1 MHLGDR
7 IRNFRKERG
16 LTLTELAE
24 RLNVS
29 PSYLSSIERNVKKP
43 TIPMLKKIS
52 ELLNIPVTY
61 LVADDQPNDLA
72 SKIKFFREARG
83 LSLYDLAEISEIAVS
98 SLEAFEKGESA
109 PDLSQLEK
117 IAQAL
122 NVTVR
127 YFLEGA
133 SNLNELG
140 AKLRRAREK
149 QGLSVT
155 SLALKARVSPGLISQ
170 IENNQTIPLLDTL
183 ERIAQALGVSVSY
196 FFLNQEE
203 VSELL
208 ASLSPDVIELLADP
222 QVQTVLRAVRD
233 FNTGELN
240 YILKYIEF
248 FKQHQRLLR

>member
-1 MHLGDR
+1 MYLGDK
-7 IRNFRKERG
+7 IRSFRKERG

-43 TIPMLKKIS
+43 AIPMLKRIS
-52 ELLNIPVTY
+52 ELLNIPITY
-61 LVADDQPNDLA
+61 LVADNQTNRIA

-83 LSLYDLAEISEIAVS
+83 LSLHDLSEISEIPVA
-98 SLEAFEKGESA
+98 SLEAFERGETV

-117 IAQAL
+117 IAEAL
-122 NVTVR
+122 NVTVS

-133 SNLNELG
+133 SNPSELG

-155 SLALKARVSPGLISQ
+155 SLALKAGVSPGLISQ
-170 IENNQTIPLLDTL
+170 IENNQTTPLLDTL
-183 ERIAQALGVSVSY
+183 ERIARPLGVSISY

-203 VSELL
+203 VGQLL

-233 FNTGELN
+233 FNTGELK
-240 YILKYIEF
+240 YVLKFIEF
-248 FKQHQRLLR
+248 FKQYQRLLR